1 MSPSLYYVH
10 QSLRPPQGIPI
21 PRRRKQQEKSDSFVR
36 TVRPSLYPSVA
47 LSTPYVQTPQTLSH
61 AYLASPLP
69 IPFMTPATP
78 WMHPTSGPQLPPQ
91 TPVWP
96 PIEVVPPIFPYDNE
110 PHPSPE
116 YYEPGTFPA
125 VAWGTPVPVRLNPQ
139 LIYNPADPSIPFLE
153 WDISH
158 RPEVAKRH
166 TGRQVI
172 VPPDLLEKAT
182 LPPMPNMWIKSDH
195 PVLASWMESWG
206 PIEINTPDCTVR
218 DVLDA
223 IWEYMRKLLTDG
235 DMARVIAAGEREN
248 LELSARHRVR
258 VGHELVPVAMND
270 GFRRVDVLGGHR
282 RFLGL
287 RAVVN
292 LDRTWTIYMGLTS
305 LPVAYS

>member
-1 MSPSLYYVH
+1 MCIRAYVLPKAYPYLGRNKILKSL
-10 QSLRPPQGIPI
+10 
-21 PRRRKQQEKSDSFVR
+21 
-36 TVRPSLYPSVA
+36 
-47 LSTPYVQTPQTLSH
+47 TPLTPQTISH
-61 AYLASPLP
+61 AYLGAQLSPLP
-69 IPFMTPATP
+69 TPFMTPWTQP
-78 WMHPTSGPQLPPQ
+78 MSVPQLHPH

-96 PIEVVPPIFPYDNE
+96 PIEVVPPIFPYDNQS
-110 PHPSPE
+110 HDLLPE

-139 LIYNPADPSIPFLE
+139 LIYNPADPSVPLLE

-158 RPEVAKRH
+158 RPDVAKRH

-172 VPPDLLEKAT
+172 VPPNLLEKAT

-223 IWEYMRKLLTDG
+223 IWEYMRKPLTDG
-235 DMARVIAAGEREN
+235 DMARVTAAGEREN
-248 LELSARHRVR
+248 LELSARQRVR
-258 VGHELVPVAMND
+258 VGHELLPVALND
-270 GFRRVDVLGGHR
+270 GYRRADVLGGHR

-292 LDRTWTIYMGLTS
+292 LDRTWTVYMGLTS
-305 LPVAYS
+305 LPVAYAY